1 MSTKGTSFQSRSES
15 HLLDSVVFDDVDFPL
30 IRNLLSDI
38 HRLILRYRWLLKPS
52 PPPLNLSRDILDT
65 KASAY
70 KNGYR
75 TL

>member
-38 HRLILRYRWLLKPS
+38 HRLILRNRCLLKPS

-65 KASAY
+65 KDSAY